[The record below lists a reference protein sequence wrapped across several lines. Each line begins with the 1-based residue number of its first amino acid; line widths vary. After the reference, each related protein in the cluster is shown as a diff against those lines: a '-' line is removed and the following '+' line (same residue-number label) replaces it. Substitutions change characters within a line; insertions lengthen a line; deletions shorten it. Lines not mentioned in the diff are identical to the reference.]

1 MILVFNICFSF
12 IIINYSILNVFLA
25 NHYRSYILYIWR
37 WEVASKLWAEIC
49 CLTCH
54 CDIPP
59 VVLHDFFFLCHLIF
73 INDIKAVINSV
84 IEANGTMVT
93 ILWNW
98 FHWRWFAHIQLNLS
112 FIHNF
117 KNIMKGFFTVWIGW
131 QRYEKYCKSV
141 FYLHKKDCTAEIS
154 FFYWNGSW

>member
-37 WEVASKLWAEIC
+37 WEVASKLCAEIC

-59 VVLHDFFFLCHLIF
+59 VVLHDLIF

-84 IEANGTMVT
+84 MEANGTMVT
-93 ILWNW
+93 ILWN
-98 FHWRWFAHIQLNLS
+98 
-112 FIHNF
+112 
-117 KNIMKGFFTVWIGW
+117 
-131 QRYEKYCKSV
+131 
-141 FYLHKKDCTAEIS
+141 
-154 FFYWNGSW
+154 